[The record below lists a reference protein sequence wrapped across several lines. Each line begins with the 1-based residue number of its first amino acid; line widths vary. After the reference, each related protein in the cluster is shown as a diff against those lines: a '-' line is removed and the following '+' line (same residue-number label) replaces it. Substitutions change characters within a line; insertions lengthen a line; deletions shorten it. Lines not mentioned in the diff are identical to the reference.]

1 MYKNTLYAE
10 NVITF
15 SLEKAASVCL
25 VTDWTFGIWFGSLF
39 FLRSLVL
46 IGLLFVLLV
55 HLYGVLVLFR

>member
-25 VTDWTFGIWFGSLF
+25 VTDSTFGS
-39 FLRSLVL
+39 SLVL
-46 IGLLFVLLV
+46 IDHQFVLLG